1 MFDRFPAKSP
11 TGKLPVGPVGS
22 PLEKEADRV
31 AEHVLRQPDQPRAG
45 HSTARGNSAPQ
56 RLAPLNSGGRP
67 LDTSVRSYFEPRFG
81 FDFSK
86 VRVHA
91 DEEAAGSA
99 HSMGATAYTA
109 GSSIAFGSGSYQPQ
123 SGEGRRLI
131 AHELTHVVQQGGA
144 SPLPGAAPV
153 RTSRTSP
160 MIQRDVPKAPP
171 GPLLPLADP
180 AHSATKQDVIDALT
194 PFLYKVQEAQGGQT
208 LHVDEAVKLAVLK
221 IFAGDP
227 MRSASAESFLKGPTP
242 AKPLDFATAV
252 ANLLPAVIPR
262 TRIAHLATQK
272 PTFSEDTSPKSIGDA
287 AGHVLLDST
296 LKPIVKEASKTS
308 AFSFLKDKQKDINE
322 GARSGIADA
331 LAAVSDLPMK
341 NAPWSD
347 QTKSAI
353 HSTWEGIEKYEG
365 KPMDRQDPGAGSPYA
380 QPRLGDVTFPQAQGT
395 TIIKSPTIKW
405 DVPTNDP
412 IKPNLPKPPTAGES
426 AAVQAII
433 QGLDAQAFV
442 PSGVKDAVAKAQA
455 GKDKKEIEKAQSLAD
470 SAISDAKDFAF
481 GIADQLGAANKKN
494 QYTVEVTLPMGYR
507 RQPDLAQIFDNI
519 EALVRKLAAAIPG
532 GVPKVGQV
540 IISPARADKDETLP
554 PRRIVRLNTGS

>member
-1 MFDRFPAKSP
+1 MFDRFPSRMP
-11 TGKLPVGPVGS
+11 STKLPIGPVSS

-31 AEHVLRQPDQPRAG
+31 ADHVLRQPDRPRAG
-45 HSTARGNSAPQ
+45 HSTAQGGSAPQ
-56 RLAPLNSGGRP
+56 SLTPLNSSGRP

-99 HSMGATAYTA
+99 HAIGAAAYTA
-109 GSSIAFGSGSYQPQ
+109 GSSIAFGNGTYQPH

-144 SPLPGAAPV
+144 APLPGAAPV
-153 RTSRTSP
+153 RTSRAEP
-160 MIQRDVPKAPP
+160 MIQRDLPKTPP

-180 AHSATKQDVIDALT
+180 AHSATRQDVIEALT

-221 IFAGDP
+221 IFAGDA
-227 MRSASAESFLKGPTP
+227 MRSASAEQFLQGVTP
-242 AKPLDFATAV
+242 ASPPEFAAAV
-252 ANLLPAVIPR
+252 AKLLPAVIPR
-262 TRIAHLATQK
+262 VRIAHLGTQK
-272 PTFSEDTSPKSIGDA
+272 PTFSEDTSPKSLGDA
-287 AGHVLLDST
+287 IGHVLLDPT
-296 LKPIVKEASKTS
+296 LKPLVKAASQTS
-308 AFSFLKDKQKDINE
+308 TFSFLKDKQKDINE

-347 QTKSAI
+347 QTKNAI

-365 KPMDRQDPGAGSPYA
+365 KPMNRQDPGAGSPYA

-405 DVPTNDP
+405 DVPTKDP
-412 IKPNLPKPPTAGES
+412 AKPDLPKPPTASES
-426 AAVQAII
+426 AAVNAII
-433 QGLDAQAFV
+433 QGLDPQVFV
-442 PSGVKDAVAKAQA
+442 PAAMKGQADA
-455 GKDKKEIEKAQSLAD
+455 GI
-470 SAISDAKDFAF
+470 DAKDFATS
-481 GIADQLGAANKKN
+481 IADQLADANTKN
-494 QYTVEVTLPMGYR
+494 RYTVEVTLPINYR
-507 RQPDLAQIFDNI
+507 IQPDLQEIFNAM
-519 EALVRKLAAAIPG
+519 EALVKRLAAAIPG
-532 GVPKVGQV
+532 GVPNVGQV
-540 IISPARADKDETLP
+540 VLTPARADKDPTLP
-554 PRRIVRLNTGS
+554 PRRIVHLKGN

>member
-1 MFDRFPAKSP
+1 MYDRFPVKSP
-11 TGKLPVGPVGS
+11 ATKLPIGPVGS

-31 AEHVLRQPDQPRAG
+31 AEHVLRLPDRPRAS
-45 HSTARGNSAPQ
+45 HSRGQSGSAPQ
-56 RLAPLNSGGRP
+56 SMAPLNSGGRP
-67 LDTSVRSYFEPRFG
+67 LDSSVRDYFEPRFG

-99 HSMGATAYTA
+99 RSMGALAYTA
-109 GSSIAFGSGSYQPQ
+109 GSSIAFDGGRFQPQ

-144 SPLPGAAPV
+144 TPLPGAAPV
-153 RTSRTSP
+153 QTARTGP
-160 MIQRDVPKAPP
+160 MIQRDLPKAPP

-180 AHSATKQDVIDALT
+180 AHSATKQEVIDALT
-194 PFLYKVQEAQGGQT
+194 PFLYKVQESQGGQT

-227 MRSASAESFLKGPTP
+227 MRQSSAESFLKGVTP
-242 AKPLDFATAV
+242 ASPPEFAAAV

-262 TRIAHLATQK
+262 TRIAHLATQQPK
-272 PTFSEDTSPKSIGDA
+272 FSEDTAPKSIGDA

-296 LKPIVKEASKTS
+296 LKPILKEASKTS
-308 AFSFLKDKQKDINE
+308 TFSFLKDKQKDILE
-322 GARSGIADA
+322 GARSGVADA

-347 QTKSAI
+347 QTKNAI

-380 QPRLGDVTFPQAQGT
+380 QPHLGDVTFPQAQGT

-412 IKPNLPKPPTAGES
+412 VKPNLPKPPTAGES
-426 AAVQAII
+426 AGVQAII
-433 QGLDAQAFV
+433 QSLDAQAFV
-442 PSGVKDAVAKAQA
+442 PGGVKDAVAKAQA
-455 GKDKKEIEKAQSLAD
+455 GKDKKQIDEAQAKAD
-470 SAISDAKDFAF
+470 STINDAKDFAF
-481 GIADQLGAANKKN
+481 GIAEQLAAANNKN
-494 QYTVEVTLPMGYR
+494 QYTAEVTLPMGYR
-507 RQPDLAQIFDNI
+507 RQPDLAQIFDSI
-519 EALVRKLAAAIPG
+519 EALVRKLAGAIPG
-532 GVPKVGQV
+532 GIPRVGQV
-540 IISPARADKDETLP
+540 IITPARADKDDTVP
-554 PRRIVRLNTGS
+554 PRRVVRLNSGS